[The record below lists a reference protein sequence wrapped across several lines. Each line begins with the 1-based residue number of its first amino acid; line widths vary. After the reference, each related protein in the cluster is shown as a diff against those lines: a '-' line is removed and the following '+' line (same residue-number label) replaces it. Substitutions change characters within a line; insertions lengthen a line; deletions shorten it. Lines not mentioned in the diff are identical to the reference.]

1 MDIKSFRELSQALK
15 NSEYEERQ
23 TIRNDVDIKGL
34 IEGAN
39 TLEELNDGYDICES
53 GGFNIEQSE
62 IMAMLHEKTGKIA
75 SQLFEEK
82 INNYEELSNWL
93 ETVLN
98 NDNFKKVSYMVVDNL
113 GEKIIACL
121 NERISV
127 EQDPTKRDR
136 NIQICFD
143 TFRKMQPFKEFLIRL
158 NTGMNNIEGLEDVP
172 NEYKEMDTLEKLNEA
187 YKANAESEKDYVE
200 KSQRMKQLNKMAKKL
215 LLKYCNEVDSDEE
228 LLSWFGEILNGHKL
242 ESIDYTIIN
251 LLAEKIVSVADQ
263 KAKLAQDIN
272 EKDRYVQ
279 IRNKTLSRIEPYKA
293 NIIRMNLGLNNTA
306 QIINEVAFEDGA
318 LGITRDYYRIRAAR
332 EEDTTTG
339 LSQLIY
345 PQDGL
350 IRVTIENF
358 NPLRN
363 EYGKEIDE
371 ILSKETGA
379 KRANIRPYCS
389 EDTVAV
395 LSKAG
400 QPLVGFIREAKE
412 YSQGNTTKIDF
423 EKDYKSFLRRIQSP
437 YSHKYQDNI
446 SSNQKEHDTRISNEF
461 FERTSIPEYPVKED
475 NNSNIE
481 TLKEIFG
488 EKELDPRGIVRA
500 GIGKQ
505 KQTRS

>member
-1 MDIKSFRELSQALK
+1 MDNDKQAQIELLVKQIMDVFQLKQTDSIKNTPKRVAKMLVNELFVGLDNSKFPEYTMFKIDDNTK
-15 NSEYEERQ
+15 NNEPIVVENISVYS
-23 TIRNDVDIKGL
+23 
-34 IEGAN
+34 
-39 TLEELNDGYDICES
+39 ICEHHFLPFI
-53 GGFNIEQSE
+53 GKATFKYIPNEE
-62 IMAMLHEKTGKIA
+62 IIGLSKIPRIIDFLSRKPQLQERLTGEI
-75 SQLFEEK
+75 
-82 INNYEELSNWL
+82 
-93 ETVLN
+93 
-98 NDNFKKVSYMVVDNL
+98 
-113 GEKIIACL
+113 
-121 NERISV
+121 
-127 EQDPTKRDR
+127 
-136 NIQICFD
+136 FD

-158 NTGMNNIEGLEDVP
+158 NTGMNIIEGLEDVP

-395 LSKAG
+395 LSETG

-446 SSNQKEHDTRISNEF
+446 SSNQKEHDTRIANEF